1 MGEIAKRRIGALA
14 NPRCIFAIVGLAF
27 YWPLFRR
34 PFVGTL
40 FSERTFDLYSAQ
52 FCYFLAMFGVGVV
65 MGILPAAF
73 ERILRA
79 TGSVPA
85 AVSAAMAGTG
95 AALLLLVP
103 GGSSLSSCLMILGFI
118 LLIAGL
124 SGISLRWVSAC
135 MGLGCHA
142 PLCLALS
149 YLLSFAIGF
158 IEMTSLPLRWVCI
171 ALPVVSALLGV
182 AAMRAPAPV
191 APAGLTQFAPARP
204 IDPRFLTGILVILVV
219 ALMGAC
225 CETAAWRSNA
235 LGYSTPSYAVYS
247 YILSALIALVLV
259 AIALTARDFDSLWVR
274 ASLFLVAVLLVSIGL
289 RSLTAGRL
297 GVPLLVAAQTSARF
311 FLWALLIVRPRPA
324 GKLSS
329 ADLGL
334 FFCIDS
340 AASLVTVFIVP
351 TLAGVTQET
360 AGTLALPLAL
370 GGTLVLAG
378 TMVALAALV
387 LLKGAAAPSRMA
399 AGGSVAAAGPV
410 SAAAAH
416 GASEPPAPPSQAAAP
431 APGEGAPAAVPA
443 VGEGAVASA
452 PAAVPASAPAEAGAA
467 SQLLESRYGLTAREA
482 EVARCLAQGHSVK
495 RTAQLLFLAP
505 STVQSYS
512 KTIYRKLGIHSK
524 QELIDLLR

>member
-1 MGEIAKRRIGALA
+1 MGEIAKKRIGALA
-14 NPRCIFAIVGLAF
+14 NPRCILAIVGLAF

-52 FCYFLAMFGVGVV
+52 FCYFLAMFGVGVI

-79 TGSVPA
+79 TGPVPA
-85 AVSAAMAGTG
+85 AISAAMAGSG

-103 GGSSLSSCLMILGFI
+103 GGSSLSSLLMILGFI

-135 MGLGCHA
+135 IRLGDRA

-149 YLLSFAIGF
+149 YLASFAIGF
-158 IEMTSLPLRWVCI
+158 VEAASLPLPWVCI
-171 ALPVVSALLGV
+171 VLPVASALVGV
-182 AAMRAPAPV
+182 AAMRSPAEPPPF
-191 APAGLTQFAPARP
+191 AASADSPALTQFAPARP

-225 CETAAWRSNA
+225 CETAAWRANA
-235 LGYSTPSYAVYS
+235 LGYSTPSYAAYS
-247 YILSALIALVLV
+247 YILSALVAMILV
-259 AIALTARDFDSLWVR
+259 AIALTARDSASLWVR
-274 ASLFLVAVLLVSIGL
+274 GSLFLVAVLLISIGL
-289 RSLTAGRL
+289 RSLTDGRL
-297 GVPLLVAAQTSARF
+297 GVPLLVASQTSARF
-311 FLWALLIVRPRPA
+311 FLWALLIARPRPA
-324 GKLSS
+324 GKPSS

-340 AASLVTVFIVP
+340 AASLVTLFIVP

-378 TMVALAALV
+378 TMVALAALA
-387 LLKGAAAPSRMA
+387 LLKGTAAPSRMA
-399 AGGSVAAAGPV
+399 AGGSVAAAGSVPV
-410 SAAAAH
+410 ATASGAFEPPSLPAEAAASAATA
-416 GASEPPAPPSQAAAP
+416 PPA
-431 APGEGAPAAVPA
+431 
-443 VGEGAVASA
+443 ASA
-452 PAAVPASAPAEAGAA
+452 SALPIPSAPAEAPL
-467 SQLLESRYGLTAREA
+467 SPQLLEDRFGLTAREA
-482 EVARCLAQGHSVK
+482 EVAQCLAQGHSVK